1 MPVTPITVSVNG
13 KKLSGNGKTCHR
25 LLGHPQCEPPATPQA
40 EAPKKVMNATRFD
53 VSLTALSTIGLR
65 RVTLVLSTWELFDHP
80 EIRSD
85 SAGVDRMSGRC
96 FWPYIQD
103 PPVVLGVTVR
113 SAII

>member
-1 MPVTPITVSVNG
+1 MRPSCNAAG
-13 KKLSGNGKTCHR
+13 AN
-25 LLGHPQCEPPATPQA
+25 
-40 EAPKKVMNATRFD
+40 PKKVMNATRFD
-53 VSLTALSTIGLR
+53 ITLTALSTIGLR
-65 RVTLVLSTWELFDHP
+65 QVTLDTSTWELFGHR

-103 PPVVLGVTVR
+103 PPVVLGVTPR

>member
-13 KKLSGNGKTCHR
+13 KRLSGNVKTCRR
-25 LLGHPQCEPPATPQA
+25 LLGHSQCEPPATRQA
-40 EAPKKVMNATRFD
+40 EAPKKVMTATRFD
-53 VSLTALSTIGLR
+53 VSLTAPSTMGLR
-65 RVTLVLSTWELFDHP
+65 RVTLDMSTSELFDHP

-103 PPVVLGVTVR
+103 PPVALGVTAR